1 MALTCCVVRSLPFPM
16 RFFNRITL
24 QTPES
29 VELEF
34 TLAGIGNRALA
45 LAIDYTLM
53 AGFLALFLWL
63 WLLFSEQLFS
73 YLDQLQI
80 DYSGLANWLLAIA
93 ALLTFFVWI
102 GYFVGF
108 ETVWRGQTP
117 GKRLTKIR
125 VIREDGRPARLPQ
138 AILRAL
144 LRPVDDVLSIGVW
157 MIVLSPHEKR
167 LGDWV
172 AGTVVVQEERTIVA
186 SAIATSQAAQEM
198 ADYVL
203 QYAQVSLMLPDD
215 FAVVREYLQRRSI
228 MHDRAKSNLSLQLAR
243 QLKTLVSLEKL
254 PENTTPDVFL
264 EGVYLAYQQ
273 QSSQSHQSIQD
284 LHHHDGAE

>member
-1 MALTCCVVRSLPFPM
+1 M

-45 LAIDYTLM
+45 LAIDYM
-53 AGFLALFLWL
+53 VMFVFLGLSLLLW
-63 WLLFSEQLFS
+63 WAFSDQLFR
-73 YLDQLQI
+73 YLDTLQI

-93 ALLTFFVWI
+93 ALLAFFVWI
-102 GYFVGF
+102 GYFVVF

-117 GKRLTKIR
+117 GKRIAKIR
-125 VIREDGRPARLPQ
+125 VIRDDGRPARLPQ
-138 AILRAL
+138 AMLRSL

-157 MIVLSPHEKR
+157 MIILGSQEKR

-172 AGTVVVQEERTIVA
+172 AGTLVVQEERTAAVNTLV
-186 SAIATSQAAQEM
+186 TSDKAQEI

-203 QYAQVSLMLPDD
+203 QYADMSLMQPDD
-215 FAVVREYLQRRSI
+215 FAIVREYLQRRSL
-228 MHDRAKSNLSLQLAR
+228 MHDQGRSTLSLKLAR
-243 QLKTLVSLEKL
+243 QAKTLLTLEKI
-254 PENTTPDVFL
+254 PDNTTPDLFL

-273 QSSQSHQSIQD
+273 HSPQRPYE
-284 LHHHDGAE
+284 AN